1 MKFSTLLVASLTST
15 TLAIP
20 IISRALPL
28 DFTPRV
34 GVTIPKASKNVPR
47 AVSDRLQRAS
57 VHHDDVLK
65 LMDFVAVRVQTEC
78 NDIHTAVKA
87 AQFEGLTYEATVAT
101 VRSMDIIRTLLSKAV
116 SRLDNASK
124 MDFTPKERQQLID
137 DIYIITNVFFDTTK
151 DYVKTLGGAE
161 GGRSLSRAAHML
173 TDVLDSIVTIDSNI
187 ASDMSRKLTPVFSDV
202 GDEEEL
208 LSVIVSS
215 VRDFLSSIKVE
226 PCSGSDCSS
235 DQNEELR

>member
-1 MKFSTLLVASLTST
+1 
-15 TLAIP
+15 
-20 IISRALPL
+20 
-28 DFTPRV
+28 
-34 GVTIPKASKNVPR
+34 
-47 AVSDRLQRAS
+47 
-57 VHHDDVLK
+57 
-65 LMDFVAVRVQTEC
+65 
-78 NDIHTAVKA
+78 
-87 AQFEGLTYEATVAT
+87 
-101 VRSMDIIRTLLSKAV
+101 MDIIRTLLSKTV
-116 SRLDNASK
+116 SRLDNAPK
-124 MDFTPKERQQLID
+124 MDLTSKERQQLID
-137 DIYIITNVFFDTTK
+137 DVYIITNVFFHTTK

-173 TDVLDSIVTIDSNI
+173 TDVLDSIVTIDSDV
-187 ASDMSRKLTPVFSDV
+187 ASDMSRKLTPIFSGV